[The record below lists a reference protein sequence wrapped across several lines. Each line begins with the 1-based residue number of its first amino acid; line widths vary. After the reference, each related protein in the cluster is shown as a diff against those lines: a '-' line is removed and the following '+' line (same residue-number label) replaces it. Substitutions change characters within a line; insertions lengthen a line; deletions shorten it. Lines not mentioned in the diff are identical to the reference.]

1 MKFKIITL
9 GCKVNIY
16 ESEIMSELLLNN
28 GFIKDEEN
36 PDIVIINT
44 CSVTNMADAKS
55 RKYIR
60 SVKKDNKDIILVVVG
75 CSSENHREELLDLDV
90 DILLGNKNKSKIV
103 DIIKKYLKTK
113 KRYVY
118 FDNDKVKAFE
128 DMVVDKFRSHTRAFI
143 KIQDGCNNYCSYCII
158 PYLRGNLRSK
168 DINKVIEE
176 ANNLVNNN
184 HKEIVLTG
192 IHTGSYGRGLDYDLS
207 DLLREL
213 IKIDGLKRIRISSIE
228 ITEINDKFLEV
239 LNSSMVIVDHLHIPL
254 QSGSERILK
263 LMNRKYTKDEYK
275 NIINKIRSIRPNISI
290 STDVIVGFPSESED
304 DFKECIDFCKEIKFS
319 KIHVFPYSKRDG
331 TVASKMSNQIVN
343 SVKHERSIMLNNISK
358 ELELA
363 YAKKFINEVVDVLV
377 ERVENNISEGLSSN
391 YLRVYINEE
400 LKVNEIY
407 NVKIIKV
414 DNDRIEGVI
423 IDD

>member
-36 PDIVIINT
+36 PNIVIINT
-44 CSVTNMADAKS
+44 CSVTNMADVKS

-75 CSSENHREELLDLDV
+75 CSSENHREELLGLDAN
-90 DILLGNKNKSKIV
+90 ILLHKKNKSKIV
-103 DIIKKYLKTK
+103 DIIKEYLKTK

-118 FDNDKVKAFE
+118 FDESKVKEFE

-143 KIQDGCNNYCSYCII
+143 KIQDGCNNFCSYCII

-192 IHTGSYGRGLDYDLS
+192 IHTGSYGRGLDYYLS
-207 DLLREL
+207 DLLKEL
-213 IKIDGLKRIRISSIE
+213 NKIDGLKRIRISSIE

-239 LNSSMVIVDHLHIPL
+239 LNSSKVIVDHLHIPL

-263 LMNRKYTKDEYK
+263 LMNRKYSKDEYK

-358 ELELA
+358 ELELE
-363 YAKKFINEVVDVLV
+363 YAKKFINKVVDVLV

>member
-44 CSVTNMADAKS
+44 CSVTNMADVKS

-75 CSSENHREELLDLDV
+75 CSSENHREELLNLDV

-103 DIIKKYLKTK
+103 DIINEYLKTK

-118 FDNDKVKAFE
+118 FDNNKVKEFE

-176 ANNLVNNN
+176 AKNLVNNN

-192 IHTGSYGRGLDYDLS
+192 IHTGSYGRELGYDLS

-228 ITEINDKFLEV
+228 FTEINDKFLEV
-239 LNSSMVIVDHLHIPL
+239 LNSSKVIVDHLHIPL

-263 LMNRKYTKDEYK
+263 LMNRKYSKDEYK
-275 NIINKIRSIRPNISI
+275 NIIVKIRSIRPNISI

-319 KIHVFPYSKRDG
+319 KIHVFPYYKR
-331 TVASKMSNQIVN
+331 
-343 SVKHERSIMLNNISK
+343 
-358 ELELA
+358 
-363 YAKKFINEVVDVLV
+363 AKDLF
-377 ERVENNISEGLSSN
+377 
-391 YLRVYINEE
+391 
-400 LKVNEIY
+400 
-407 NVKIIKV
+407 
-414 DNDRIEGVI
+414 
-423 IDD
+423 

>member
-44 CSVTNMADAKS
+44 CSVTNMADVKS

-60 SVKKDNKDIILVVVG
+60 SVKKDNKDVILVVVG

-103 DIIKKYLKTK
+103 DIIKEYLKTK

-118 FDNDKVKAFE
+118 FDNNKVKEFE

-176 ANNLVNNN
+176 AKNLVNNN

-192 IHTGSYGRGLDYDLS
+192 IHTGSYGRELGYDLS

-239 LNSSMVIVDHLHIPL
+239 LNSSKVIVDHLHIPL

-275 NIINKIRSIRPNISI
+275 NIIVKIRSIRPNISI

-414 DNDRIEGVI
+414 DNDKIEGVI

>member
-44 CSVTNMADAKS
+44 CSVTNMADVKS

-75 CSSENHREELLDLDV
+75 CSSENHREELLNLDV

-103 DIIKKYLKTK
+103 DIINEYLKTK

-118 FDNDKVKAFE
+118 FDNNKVKEFE

-176 ANNLVNNN
+176 AKNLVNNN

-192 IHTGSYGRGLDYDLS
+192 IHTGSYGRELGYDLS

-228 ITEINDKFLEV
+228 FTEINDKFLEV
-239 LNSSMVIVDHLHIPL
+239 LNSSKVIVDHLHIPL

-263 LMNRKYTKDEYK
+263 LMNRKYSKDEYK
-275 NIINKIRSIRPNISI
+275 NIIVKIRSIRPNISI

-358 ELELA
+358 ELELE

-414 DNDRIEGVI
+414 DNDKIEGVI